1 MIGTLLNILAIL
13 GLMIA
18 CALAAGVLIVIVAAV
33 LMILKEICK
42 KNKKKIKRK

>member
-1 MIGTLLNILAIL
+1 MVGTLLNILATL

-33 LMILKEICK
+33 LMILKELCR
-42 KNKKKIKRK
+42 KKK